1 MKLAEDPLRP
11 LNIVRIGCVYLARPV
26 VAEAERLNLP
36 LEIADVGLNDGKR
49 ETTDDEALVV
59 IQKFV
64 KNLKESIEHEDSYDK
79 QVELQL
85 YMSYLP
91 RMLTEEEL
99 EVKIG
104 EYITLGNGNVGMIM
118 KELKASGH
126 WYDGKQA
133 SAVAKRLLST

>member
-1 MKLAEDPLRP
+1 MSILGQLKVDQQ
-11 LNIVRIGCVYLARPV
+11 GARKDRNRELV
-26 VAEAERLNLP
+26 TTLTTLMS
-36 LEIADVGLNDGKR
+36 EIADVGLNDGKR

-79 QVELQL
+79 QIELQL

-104 EYITLGNGNVGMIM
+104 EYIALGNGNMGMIM